1 MGFFDKMRASFSR
14 FMSGRYGVDQLGN
27 VMLWTGRILSIVGS
41 LAKLGVLTILADVML
56 VFACGLILA
65 LIINWNVDVSSVAT
79 KQPETKYEV
88 EGVESNSTQTIDG
101 ESELEEM
108 GTVYRDPET
117 GKYYVV
123 EGE

>member
-1 MGFFDKMRASFSR
+1 
-14 FMSGRYGVDQLGN
+14 MSLRNRRNLRTHRKQDDFNPMDGMAN
-27 VMLWTGRILSIVGS
+27 
-41 LAKLGVLTILADVML
+41 LADVML

-65 LIINWNVDVSSVAT
+65 LIINWNVDVSSIKT
-79 KQPETKYEV
+79 QQPNVTYEV
-88 EGVESNSTQTIDG
+88 EGVESDSTQTIDG